1 MDTTPD
7 RTLSLPLTRRRRVL
21 AGAMGGFAA
30 TATLG
35 ARGAAGQGG
44 TAPAAGASE
53 IRLGALYPLS
63 GSLSLLG
70 DESLRGLEIAV
81 EERNAA
87 GGLLGRPV
95 RLLKGDAIDG
105 NGAVGEA
112 RRLVGAERV
121 SGLFGTFSSALS
133 FAATQVAEM
142 QRVPYFELGAIGDP
156 ITERGFRTLFRTC
169 PRASDFAR
177 EAVNAV
183 PEVLAPAWG
192 VPPAAI
198 SVAILHEDGLYG
210 QSVSASQEALLA
222 SRGLR
227 LVEKLPYTARGAE
240 LMAATQ
246 RLRGAGADVVL
257 HTGYQNDIIVFYRA
271 MRESGWRPRM
281 VIGSGAGYSGVDTM
295 RAVGPDFD
303 GTVNVDFTQFEV
315 NERMAPGVKQFAEAY
330 RRRYGAEPR
339 SGHSLANYCG
349 ARICLDAVQRAG
361 GTEADRVRA
370 AMLATDLP
378 DGTTPTGWGA
388 RFDERGQNTRARP
401 FVLQWQN
408 GKQVTVFPA
417 EAAVARLRAQFGP
430 AG

>member
-7 RTLSLPLTRRRRVL
+7 RTRHPPLSRRFVL
-21 AGAMGGFAA
+21 AGSIGLAA
-30 TATLG
+30 G
-35 ARGAAGQGG
+35 VRGAAGQGG
-44 TAPAAGASE
+44 AAPAAGGE
-53 IRLGALYPLS
+53 VRLGALYPLS

-70 DESLRGLEIAV
+70 DESFRGLEIAV

-87 GGLLGRPV
+87 GGLLSRPV
-95 RLLKGDAIDG
+95 RLLKGDATDQ
-105 NGAVGEA
+105 NQAVGEA
-112 RRLVGAERV
+112 RRLLGAERAA
-121 SGLFGTFSSALS
+121 GLFGTFSSALS

-156 ITERGFRTLFRTC
+156 ITERGFRSLFRTC

-183 PEVLAPAWG
+183 PEALAPSWG
-192 VPPAAI
+192 VPAAAI
-198 SVAILHEDGLYG
+198 KVAVLHEDGLYG
-210 QSVSASQEALLA
+210 QSVSGSQEAQLVA
-222 SRGLR
+222 RGLR
-227 LVEKLPYTARGAE
+227 LVEKLGYAARGAE
-240 LMAATQ
+240 LAAAVQ
-246 RLRGAGADVVL
+246 RLKGAGADVVL

-271 MRESGWRPRM
+271 MREANWRPRM

-303 GTVNVDFTQFEV
+303 GTMNVDFTQFEV

-330 RRRYGAEPR
+330 RRRYGSEPR

-361 GTEADRVRA
+361 GVDTDRVRA

-378 DGTTPTGWGA
+378 DGATPTGWGA

-408 GKQVTVFPA
+408 GKQVTVFPL
-417 EAAVARLRAQFGP
+417 EAAVAKPRAQFGP

>member
-1 MDTTPD
+1 MPD
-7 RTLSLPLTRRRRVL
+7 RTHRLQLPPRRFVL
-21 AGAMGGFAA
+21 AGLAGAV
-30 TATLG
+30 LG
-35 ARGAAGQGG
+35 PRGSAGQGG
-44 TAPAAGASE
+44 GNAPPPPANGGE
-53 IRLGALYPLS
+53 VRLGALYPFS

-70 DESLRGLEIAV
+70 DESFRGLEIAV

-87 GGLLGRPV
+87 GGLLGRQI
-95 RLLKGDAIDG
+95 RLVKGEAADQ
-105 NGAVGEA
+105 NQAVVEA
-112 RRLVGAERV
+112 RRLLGAERA

-183 PEVLAPAWG
+183 PDALAPSWG
-192 VPPAAI
+192 VAAGEVK
-198 SVAILHEDGLYG
+198 VAVLHEDGLYG

-222 SRGLR
+222 ARGLR
-227 LVEKLPYTARGAE
+227 MVEKLGYPARGTD
-240 LMAATQ
+240 LSTVVQ
-246 RLRGAGADVVL
+246 RLKNAGAEVVL

-271 MRESGWRPRM
+271 MRDAGWRPRM

-295 RAVGPDFD
+295 RAVGPEFD
-303 GTVNVDFTQFEV
+303 GTMNVDFTQFEV
-315 NERMAPGVKQFAEAY
+315 NERMAPGVKRFAEAY
-330 RRRYGAEPR
+330 RRRYGSEPR
-339 SGHSLANYCG
+339 SGHSLANYSG
-349 ARICLDAVQRAG
+349 ARVCLDAVQRAG
-361 GTEADRVRA
+361 GVDADRVRA

-378 DGTTPTGWGA
+378 DGATPTGWGV

-417 EAAVARLRAQFGP
+417 EAAVSRLRAQFGP

>member
-1 MDTTPD
+1 MPD
-7 RTLSLPLTRRRRVL
+7 RIHRSPTSRRMLL
-21 AGAMGGFAA
+21 AGLAA
-30 TATLG
+30 AG
-35 ARGAAGQGG
+35 IVRGAAGQG
-44 TAPAAGASE
+44 AGAQANGE
-53 IRLGALYPLS
+53 IRLGALYPFS

-70 DESLRGLEIAV
+70 DESFRGLEIAV

-87 GGLLGRPV
+87 GGLLSRPV
-95 RLLKGDAIDG
+95 RLLKGDAVDQ
-105 NGAVGEA
+105 AQAMAEA
-112 RRLVGAERV
+112 KRLLGTERV
-121 SGLFGTFSSALS
+121 AGLFGTFSSTLS
-133 FAATQVAEM
+133 FAASQVAEM

-183 PEVLAPAWG
+183 PEALAPAWG
-192 VPPAAI
+192 VSPAAI
-198 SVAILHEDGLYG
+198 KVAILHEDGLYG

-227 LVEKLPYTARGAE
+227 LAEKLGYTARGAD
-240 LMAATQ
+240 LAAAVQ
-246 RLRGAGADVVL
+246 RLKGADADVVL
-257 HTGYQNDIIVFYRA
+257 HTGHQNDIIGFYRT
-271 MRESGWRPRM
+271 MREAGWRPRM
-281 VIGSGAGYSGVDTM
+281 VVGSGAGYSGVDTM

-303 GTVNVDFTQFEV
+303 GTMNVDFTQFEV

-349 ARICLDAVQRAG
+349 ARICLDAIQRAG

-370 AMLATDLP
+370 VMLATDLP
-378 DGTTPTGWGA
+378 DGTTPAGWGA

-401 FVLQWQN
+401 FVLQWQ
-408 GKQVTVFPA
+408 GGRQLTVYPS
-417 EAAVARLRAQFGP
+417 EAAVARVRAQFGP

>member
-1 MDTTPD
+1 MDSFDPF
-7 RTLSLPLTRRRRVL
+7 RFPPLPRRSLL
-21 AGAMGGFAA
+21 AGLGGLAA
-30 TATLG
+30 VVDPRRAFG
-35 ARGAAGQGG
+35 QGAAGPASGG
-44 TAPAAGASE
+44 GGGGE
-53 IRLGALYPLS
+53 VRLGALYPLS

-70 DESLRGLEIAV
+70 DESFRGLEIAV

-87 GGLLGRPV
+87 GGLLSRPV
-95 RLLKGDAIDG
+95 RLLKGDCTDQMQ
-105 NGAVGEA
+105 AVGEA
-112 RRLVGAERV
+112 RRLLGAEKAA
-121 SGLFGTFSSALS
+121 GLFGTFSSTLS

-183 PEVLAPAWG
+183 PEVLAASWG
-192 VPPAAI
+192 VPAAAVR
-198 SVAILHEDGLYG
+198 VAILHEDGLYG
-210 QSVSASQEALLA
+210 QSVSASQEAQLEA
-222 SRGLR
+222 RGLR
-227 LVEKLPYTARGAE
+227 PVEKLGYAARGAADFG
-240 LMAATQ
+240 AAVQ
-246 RLRGAGADVVL
+246 RLKGAGADVVL
-257 HTGYQNDIIVFYRA
+257 HTGYQNDIVVFYRA
-271 MRESGWRPRM
+271 MREAGWRPRM
-281 VIGSGAGYSGVDTM
+281 VIGSGAGYSAVDTM

-303 GTVNVDFTQFEV
+303 GTMNVDFTQFEV
-315 NERMAPGVKQFAEAY
+315 NERMAPGAKQFAEAY
-330 RRRYGAEPR
+330 RRRYGSEPR
-339 SGHSLANYCG
+339 SGHSLANYGG

-378 DGTTPTGWGA
+378 DGATPTGWGA

-401 FVLQWQN
+401 FVLQWQ
-408 GKQVTVFPA
+408 GGRQVTVFPA